1 LAFEG
6 YNTLLARHST
16 PAVGDLAIGLAGS
29 YIVGTMPRPRSASV
43 KARIVAIGNS
53 QGVRIPKPLLEQAG
67 LAGDVELRA
76 EAGQIVI
83 ASARRSRAG
92 WAAAASELHARGED
106 GLVQTPPPAFDA
118 EWEWR

>member
-1 LAFEG
+1 
-6 YNTLLARHST
+6 
-16 PAVGDLAIGLAGS
+16 
-29 YIVGTMPRPRSASV
+29 MPRVRSSSV

-83 ASARRSRAG
+83 ASARRPRAG

-106 GLVQTPPPAFDA
+106 GLLETPPPAFDT

>member
-1 LAFEG
+1 
-6 YNTLLARHST
+6 
-16 PAVGDLAIGLAGS
+16 
-29 YIVGTMPRPRSASV
+29 MPRASAV

-76 EAGQIVI
+76 EAGRIVI
-83 ASARRSRAG
+83 APLSRARAG
-92 WAAAASELHARGED
+92 WAAAAAQLHARGED
-106 GLVQTPPPAFDA
+106 GLLETATPAFDGE